1 MRIVGGAVRCGRN
14 AVLFS
19 ASRRTSL
26 DAHLVSEAK
35 NLNINI
41 SRAAE
46 HGIAMAVAE
55 ERARLWQIENREAIA
70 GLNEFV
76 ERQGLPIQASRRT

>member
-1 MRIVGGAVRCGRN
+1 MWQKRGPVQRKSTN
-14 AVLFS
+14 L
-19 ASRRTSL
+19 SL

-55 ERARLWQIENREAIA
+55 REGAA
-70 GLNEFV
+70 LADRE
-76 ERQGLPIQASRRT
+76 P